1 MPIQF
6 RRQRVATS
14 VVNRILNVADGIF
27 PKPAPGMLNAPDA
40 LPEGAQLEAQ
50 LAAPKA
56 PVDADAQTANA
67 VALGPLA
74 K

>member
-1 MPIQF
+1 MPIAF
-6 RRQRVATS
+6 RTQRVATS

-27 PKPAPGMLNAPDA
+27 PKPAPGVVNAPTE
-40 LPEGAQLEAQ
+40 LPADQQLAAQ

-56 PVDADAQTANA
+56 PVDADPNTASA
-67 VALGPLA
+67 IALGPLA